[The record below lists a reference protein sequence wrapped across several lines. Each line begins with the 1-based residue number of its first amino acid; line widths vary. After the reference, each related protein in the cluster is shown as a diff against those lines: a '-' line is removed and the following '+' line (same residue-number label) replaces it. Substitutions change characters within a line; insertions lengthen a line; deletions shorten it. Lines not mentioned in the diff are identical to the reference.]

1 MRAAPS
7 AESRRGQLLRTPAS
21 RGRTHR
27 LALAGAAYFQPRAR
41 RDASISGRVLLSR
54 RAQVIHLGCAP
65 RIRVGQSRRAGRPR
79 TYHRR
84 RRGGNLG
91 GRRQHTR
98 HADAVRRQ
106 HRRVRGR
113 RPWRRGASQR
123 TPLRV
128 NGGYMRVLITG
139 GAGFLGSHLSDA
151 FIARGDEV
159 FVLDTGSIAKVR
171 HLLDEPRFHY
181 IHDTIFNLELLDG
194 LASKVDL
201 IYHLAAVVG
210 VEYYVGDPYETLNV
224 NVNGTQNVLRAA
236 YKYNRKVVF
245 SSTSEVYGRNPKVPW
260 KEDDDRV
267 LGATTIDR
275 WCYSTSKA
283 VGEHFCFAYHKLGL
297 PVAVV
302 RYFNVYGPRLDR
314 LDVGRLF
321 TIFMGQLLR
330 GADLTVIGDGA
341 QTRCFTYVTDA
352 VAATVQAGLNSAAD
366 GHALNV
372 GVDVETSVLEF
383 AKLMLELYS
392 GGKSKISFVTQEEIY
407 GKSYEDI
414 PRRVPDNTKMRML
427 LGVEP
432 KVSLRDGTAISMEW
446 FKQEANS

>member
-1 MRAAPS
+1 MR
-7 AESRRGQLLRTPAS
+7 
-21 RGRTHR
+21 
-27 LALAGAAYFQPRAR
+27 
-41 RDASISGRVLLSR
+41 I
-54 RAQVIHLGCAP
+54 
-65 RIRVGQSRRAGRPR
+65 
-79 TYHRR
+79 
-84 RRGGNLG
+84 
-91 GRRQHTR
+91 
-98 HADAVRRQ
+98 
-106 HRRVRGR
+106 
-113 RPWRRGASQR
+113 
-123 TPLRV
+123 
-128 NGGYMRVLITG
+128 LITG

-151 FIARGDEV
+151 FISRGDEV

-194 LASKVDL
+194 LAAKVDL

-210 VEYYVGDPYETLNV
+210 VEYYVADPYETLNV

-260 KEDDDRV
+260 REDDDRV

-297 PVAVV
+297 PIVV
-302 RYFNVYGPRLDR
+302 LRYFNVYGPRLDR
-314 LDVGRLF
+314 IDVGRLF

-330 GADLTVIGDGA
+330 GADLTVIGDGS
-341 QTRCFTYVTDA
+341 QTRCFTFVSDA
-352 VAATVQAGLNSAAD
+352 VGATVAAGLKSAAD
-366 GHALNV
+366 GHALNI

-383 AKLMLELYS
+383 ARLMLELY
-392 GGKSKISFVTQEEIY
+392 GGAKSKVRFVTQEEIY

-414 PRRVPDNTKMRML
+414 PRRVPDNAKMRKL

-432 KVSLRDGTAISMEW
+432 KVSLREGTAMTMEW
-446 FKQEANS
+446 FRREVNA

>member
-1 MRAAPS
+1 MR
-7 AESRRGQLLRTPAS
+7 
-21 RGRTHR
+21 
-27 LALAGAAYFQPRAR
+27 
-41 RDASISGRVLLSR
+41 I
-54 RAQVIHLGCAP
+54 
-65 RIRVGQSRRAGRPR
+65 
-79 TYHRR
+79 
-84 RRGGNLG
+84 
-91 GRRQHTR
+91 
-98 HADAVRRQ
+98 
-106 HRRVRGR
+106 
-113 RPWRRGASQR
+113 
-123 TPLRV
+123 
-128 NGGYMRVLITG
+128 LITG

-171 HLLDEPRFHY
+171 HLLDEARFHY

-260 KEDDDRV
+260 REDDDRV

-297 PVAVV
+297 PVVV
-302 RYFNVYGPRLDR
+302 LRYFNVYGPRLDR
-314 LDVGRLF
+314 IDVGRLF

-330 GADLTVIGDGA
+330 GADLTVIGDGS
-341 QTRCFTYVTDA
+341 QTRCFTFISDA
-352 VAATVQAGLNSAAD
+352 VAATVAAGLNSAAD

-414 PRRVPDNTKMRML
+414 PRRVPDNTKMRQL

-432 KVSLRDGTAISMEW
+432 KVSLREGTAMAMEW
-446 FKQEANS
+446 FRRESDA